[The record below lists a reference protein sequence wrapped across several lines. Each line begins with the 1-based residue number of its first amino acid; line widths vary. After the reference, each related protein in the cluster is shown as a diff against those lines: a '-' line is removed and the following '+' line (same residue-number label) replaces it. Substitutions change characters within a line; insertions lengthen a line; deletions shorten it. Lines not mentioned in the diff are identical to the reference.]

1 MNRRT
6 LALLLMMAALAGGA
20 MLRLADLA
28 NRPMHADEAVQAL
41 KFGRLLEG
49 DGYVYDPHE
58 YHGPALN
65 YLTLPIAWL
74 AGARRLTQITEA
86 QLRLLPALLG
96 LALVALPW
104 LLRDGLGRTSAACA
118 AVLTAASPALAFYAR
133 FYISETLLACFTFA
147 AIAGAW
153 RYVRAAQTKPER
165 ASDQATVSSGLG
177 RAGWLVLAGFCV
189 GLMYAAKETS
199 AIALFA
205 MLLAAGLT
213 AAWAG
218 PVARQALRLR
228 VREFGT
234 AAGVLLFVA
243 AAVALLLF
251 SSFFSNPRGVV
262 DSVAA
267 YGHYVGRGL
276 GRHDAAWHA
285 HPWHY
290 YLRILLW
297 SHAPGG
303 AVWTEATILLLAAV
317 GFVGAA
323 RRKGLG
329 GANVHLVRFLGIY
342 TLGLAVIYSALPYKT
357 PWCMLGFLHGMIL
370 LAGVGA
376 AVLVRAAPGRAVKVA
391 LVGLMLAALAHLSWQ
406 AWRASFVD
414 YEDPGNPYAYVQ
426 ATSDVLLLTR
436 RIEDVAEAHPA
447 GLSMPIQVICPGN
460 DYWPLP
466 WYLRAFG
473 RTGWLERVPDGPLAP
488 LLILKPEVEPALV
501 ARLFG
506 DRPPGERALYVD
518 LLADLPGGEVELR
531 PNVPLRAFVRADLW
545 EAYAARGASGQA
557 APRETGK

>member
-6 LALLLMMAALAGGA
+6 LALLLMTAALAGGA
-20 MLRLADLA
+20 MLRLADPG

-104 LLRDGLGRTSAACA
+104 LLRDGLGRTAAACA
-118 AVLTAASPALAFYAR
+118 AALTAASPALAFYAR

-153 RYVRAAQTKPER
+153 RYASASARDGAA
-165 ASDQATVSSGLG
+165 ASSA
-177 RAGWLVLAGFCV
+177 WLVLAGLCV

-199 AIALFA
+199 AISVFA
-205 MLLAAGLT
+205 MVLAAGLT
-213 AAWAG
+213 VAWAG
-218 PVARQALRLR
+218 PAAREALRPR
-228 VREFGT
+228 VRELGR
-234 AAGVLLFVA
+234 AAGLLLLVA

-276 GRHDAAWHA
+276 GRHDAAWHV

-297 SHAPGG
+297 SRGPGG
-303 AVWTEATILLLAAV
+303 AVWTEAAILLLAGV
-317 GFVGAA
+317 GFVAAA
-323 RRKGLG
+323 RGKGLG
-329 GANVHLVRFLGIY
+329 KANAHLVRFLGIY
-342 TLGLAVIYSALPYKT
+342 TLSLVLVYSALPYKT
-357 PWCMLGFLHGMIL
+357 SWCMLGFLHGTVV

-376 AVLVRAAPGRAVKVA
+376 AVLVRAAPGRAAKVA
-391 LVGLMLAALAHLSWQ
+391 LVGLMLAALIHLSWQ
-406 AWRASFVD
+406 AWRANFVD

-426 ATSDVLLLTR
+426 TTSDVLLLTR
-436 RIEDVAEAHPA
+436 RIEDVSEAHPA
-447 GLSMPIQVICPGN
+447 GRAMPIQVICPGN

-473 RTGWLERVPDGPLAP
+473 RTGWLDRVPDGPLAP

-501 ARLFG
+501 ARLFDGRRPG
-506 DRPPGERALYVD
+506 DRALYMN
-518 LLADLPGGEVELR
+518 LLPDLPAGQVELR

-545 EAYAARGASGQA
+545 EAHAARGGFRQA
-557 APRETGK
+557 THEEADK